1 MAVDGNQLRTLEQ
14 RLCLVED
21 RFSASLSDNPEEREP
36 THRGL
41 GAGMRMTSSDCG
53 W

>member
-1 MAVDGNQLRTLEQ
+1 MAVDGNQLRTLEE
-14 RLCLVED
+14 RLRLA
-21 RFSASLSDNPEEREP
+21 ASLSDNPEEREP

-41 GAGMRMTSSDCG
+41 GACMRMTSSDCG